1 MFKVGR
7 DLRRS
12 SNTVSHSIFL
22 EKWAAHSL
30 NGCTLLWVKKF
41 LGGWAQRVVVSGVK
55 AGGQR
60 ATSGVPQG
68 SVPGPLLFKTFINY
82 LDEGMECT
90 LSEFATDTK
99 LGGSAESA

>member
-1 MFKVGR
+1 M
-7 DLRRS
+7 
-12 SNTVSHSIFL
+12 
-22 EKWAAHSL
+22 
-30 NGCTLLWVKKF
+30 
-41 LGGWAQRVVVSGVK
+41 SGVK